1 MEKSSISR
9 KEMEATK
16 LKKAA
21 GWVLIYLPLALRIVC
36 THLPYAVNVVILKTL
51 LVIGTMSISFAGV
64 CLIQNKKNKMP
75 IIIKKDEQEA
85 RKR

>member
-21 GWVLIYLPLALRIVC
+21 GWVLIYLPLILRIISK
-36 THLPYAVNVVILKTL
+36 HLPYAVNVAILKIL
-51 LVIGTMSISFAGV
+51 LVIGTMSISFVGV
-64 CLIQNKKNKMP
+64 CLIQNRMP
-75 IIIKKDEQEA
+75 ITIVIEKVEGE
-85 RKR
+85 

>member
-9 KEMEATK
+9 KEMGATK

-21 GWVLIYLPLALRIVC
+21 GWVLIYSPLALRIAC
-36 THLPYAVNVVILKTL
+36 THLSYEVNMAILKTL

-64 CLIQNKKNKMP
+64 CLIQNKMP
-75 IIIKKDEQEA
+75 IIIKKD
-85 RKR
+85 K

>member
-21 GWVLIYLPLALRIVC
+21 GGVLIYLPLALRIVC

-64 CLIQNKKNKMP
+64 CLIQNKMP

>member
-9 KEMEATK
+9 KEMGATK

-21 GWVLIYLPLALRIVC
+21 GWVLIYSPLALRIAC
-36 THLPYAVNVVILKTL
+36 THLSYEVNMAILKAL

-64 CLIQNKKNKMP
+64 CLIQNKMP
-75 IIIKKDEQEA
+75 IIIKKD
-85 RKR
+85 K

>member
-9 KEMEATK
+9 KEMGATK

-21 GWVLIYLPLALRIVC
+21 GWVLIYLPLVLRIAC
-36 THLPYAVNVVILKTL
+36 THLSYEVNMAILKAL

-64 CLIQNKKNKMP
+64 CLIQNKMP
-75 IIIKKDEQEA
+75 IIIKKD
-85 RKR
+85 K

>member
-9 KEMEATK
+9 KKMGATK

-21 GWVLIYLPLALRIVC
+21 GWVLIYLPLVLRIAC
-36 THLPYAVNVVILKTL
+36 THLSYEVNMAILKAL

-64 CLIQNKKNKMP
+64 CLIQNKMP
-75 IIIKKDEQEA
+75 IIIKKD
-85 RKR
+85 K